1 MWKNG
6 TLGRAW
12 RALLLAGS
20 VSVAIAGCGGGE
32 EITREEA
39 EQRQA
44 VSRSEILELT
54 VERPGGQGF
63 EPGVVGGTWRTSVN
77 NDPRSFNKLTARDAD
92 TRGVIDGLYDYL
104 ADYDPYEREFK
115 PNLASFEVEIDE
127 EADELR
133 VIYTLRDDLYWTTAD
148 SDPEDWVPV
157 TSDDVLFW
165 YDQIQAER
173 GVQHPAY
180 PGQYIEMEDGSRE
193 RIEIER
199 KDERSFVFHY
209 PRIVQNPILS
219 TNMQFG
225 PKHIYQPALE
235 EDGVQGVLDALSVDT
250 DPRTIPSLGE
260 YHIIEYEPGQRVVL
274 QRNPNYFKT
283 DDNGTSLPYLERVIV
298 RIVPDKNS
306 EFLMFR
312 DGTRDSYSL
321 RPEDLDPLLRMRGAD
336 FTVFNG
342 GPTLGASF
350 FTVNQNPSAV
360 SEPKLSW
367 FTQKE
372 FRQALSSLL
381 NRPRIV
387 RQVFRGLA
395 EPAHHF
401 FARANP
407 MFDEDI
413 RLEYTYNPERA
424 VELLASIGIEQD
436 SQGVMRDADGNRIE
450 FTISMGAEN
459 NIGIDMAQ
467 ILADELSEVGINAR
481 VRPVDF
487 QRLVEM
493 LQNTYDWDV
502 VLVSL
507 GANYWPSS
515 GSNVWQ
521 SSGNF
526 HLWHPLQE
534 EPATEW
540 EARIDH
546 LYNEGRFAK
555 DEERAKDIYD
565 EYQRIL
571 LEQLP
576 VIYTVHPT
584 SFQAVRDRWGNVF
597 FDTLRGLDT
606 TYVYLK
612 ELEG

>member
-1 MWKNG
+1 MMRRSRHAMVVPAAVLAVVL
-6 TLGRAW
+6 LGA
-12 RALLLAGS
+12 
-20 VSVAIAGCGGGE
+20 CGADE

-39 EQRQA
+39 EERRSI
-44 VSRSEILELT
+44 SRTEILELT
-54 VERPGGQGF
+54 EQRPGGQGF
-63 EPGVVGGTWRTSVN
+63 EVGTVGGTWRTSVN

-92 TRGVIDGLYDYL
+92 TRGVLDGLYDYL
-104 ADYDPYEREFK
+104 ADYDPYTREFK
-115 PNLASFEVEIDE
+115 PNLASFEIEIDE

-133 VIYTLRDDLYWTTAD
+133 VIYTLRDDLYWTTPD
-148 SDPEDWVPV
+148 GDPEDWVPV
-157 TSDDVLFW
+157 TSEDVVFW
-165 YDQIQAER
+165 YDEIQAER
-173 GVQHPAY
+173 GVQHPGY

-193 RIEIER
+193 RIEIE
-199 KDERSFVFHY
+199 KLDERSFVFHY
-209 PRIVQNPILS
+209 PRIVQNPVLS
-219 TNMQFG
+219 TNMIFG
-225 PKHIYQPALE
+225 PKHIYEPALQQ
-235 EDGVQGVLDALSVDT
+235 DGVQGVLDVLSVDT
-250 DPRTIPSLGE
+250 DPMSIPSIGE
-260 YHIIEYEPGQRVVL
+260 YHITEYEPGQRVVL

-283 DDNGTSLPYLERVIV
+283 DEDGTSLPYLERVIV

-312 DGTRDSYSL
+312 DGTRDSYTL
-321 RPEDLDPLLRMRGAD
+321 RPEDLDPLLRVGERDYTVYDGGAA
-336 FTVFNG
+336 
-342 GPTLGASF
+342 LGASF

-360 SEPKLSW
+360 SEPKLAW
-367 FTQKE
+367 FSQKE

-387 RQVFRGLA
+387 RQVYRGLA

-401 FARANP
+401 FARPNP

-436 SQGVMRDADGNRIE
+436 EEGIMRDEDGNRIE
-450 FTISMGAEN
+450 FTISLGAEN

-467 ILADELSEVGINAR
+467 ILSDELGEVGINAR

-507 GANYWPSS
+507 GANYWPSG

-526 HLWHPLQE
+526 HLWHPLQD

-540 EARIDH
+540 EARVDY
-546 LYNEGRFAK
+546 LYNAGRFEK
-555 DEERAKDIYD
+555 DEERAKEIYD

-576 VIYTVHPT
+576 VIYTVHPI
-584 SFQAVRDRWGNVF
+584 SFQAVRDRWANVYY
-597 FDTLRGLDT
+597 DTLRGLDT
-606 TYVYLK
+606 TYLYLK
-612 ELEG
+612 DE

>member
-1 MWKNG
+1 MI
-6 TLGRAW
+6 GRGFLWPVTAVC
-12 RALLLAGS
+12 L
-20 VSVAIAGCGGGE
+20 VAILAAACGGGE

-39 EQRQA
+39 EERRF
-44 VSRSEILELT
+44 VSQSEVLDLT
-54 VERPGGQGF
+54 VRKPGGQGF
-63 EPGVVGGTWRTSVN
+63 EPGQVGGTWRTSIN

-92 TRGVIDGLYDYL
+92 TRGVINGLYDYL
-104 ADYDPYEREFK
+104 ADYDPYKREFT
-115 PNLASFEVEIDE
+115 PNLASFEIEIDE
-127 EADELR
+127 DADELR
-133 VIYTLRDDLYWTTAD
+133 VIYTLRDDLYWTTPD
-148 SDPEDWVPV
+148 SDPESWVPV
-157 TSDDVLFW
+157 TSDDVVFW
-165 YDQIQAER
+165 YDGIQSER

-180 PGQYIEMEDGSRE
+180 PGQYIEMADGSRE
-193 RIEIER
+193 RIEIE
-199 KDERSFVFHY
+199 KIDDRSFVFHY

-219 TNMQFG
+219 TNMLFG
-225 PKHIYQPALE
+225 PRHIYEPALE
-235 EDGVQGVLDALSVDT
+235 QEGVQGVLDVLSVDT
-250 DPRTIPSLGE
+250 DPRSIPSLGE
-260 YHIIEYEPGQRVVL
+260 YHLIEYEPGQRVVL

-283 DDNGTSLPYLERVIV
+283 DENDTSLPYIERLIV

-312 DGTRDSYSL
+312 DGTRDSYTL
-321 RPEDLDPLLRMRGAD
+321 RPEDLDPLLRAGDRDYTVYDGGA
-336 FTVFNG
+336 
-342 GPTLGASF
+342 TLGASF
-350 FTVNQNPSAV
+350 FTVNQNPGAV
-360 SEPKLSW
+360 PEPKLSW

-387 RQVFRGLA
+387 QQVYRGLA

-401 FARANP
+401 FARPNP

-424 VELLASIGIEQD
+424 VDLLASIGMQQD
-436 SQGVMRDADGNRIE
+436 AEGVMRDADGNRIE
-450 FTISMGAEN
+450 FNISVGAEN

-467 ILADELSEVGINAR
+467 ILSDELSEVGINAR

-493 LQNTYDWDV
+493 LQNTYDWDMV
-502 VLVSL
+502 SVSL

-540 EARIDH
+540 EARIDY

-555 DEERAKDIYD
+555 DEERAKEIYD
-565 EYQRIL
+565 EYQQIL

-576 VIYTVHPT
+576 FIYTVHPM

-597 FDTLRGLDT
+597 YDTLRGLDT

-612 ELEG
+612 D